1 MTQTL
6 KKTLLLILSALLSIS
21 ALFFVAPTIAKAESY
36 TQQSFIAEEGI
47 EIPPDFIYHNYPEPK
62 YYNMIFSVKNTEDY
76 AHYLDIKQFTN
87 ELLNETGGKIVYKD
101 NFLSYEFTL
110 RRVNS
115 TDTNAGEAT
124 TKIASMRIVFG
135 LNADGNSCY
144 AVSTYMHDLA
154 YSRENLLIPKNY
166 HTKKTSFDDVSDS
179 VVEEARRGGFSI
191 AEWSD
196 TANRTGPELFQ
207 GGIPFKWRAPSYEQ
221 YYDISFNFRAHR
233 HTKHGF
239 LNWTHTEQDFISEP
253 TTSKPA
259 SIKQK
264 LKSIYEKGTLEQ
276 EVTNNHYHDALEI
289 IEETKIQDVNIS
301 YLIPIEGTPLATRTK
316 LTVERIAVLNNEISL
331 ADVRTATGL
340 DFNIFEN
347 TVYKFQYNET
357 TQEYEPY
364 YLVDSMVSATT
375 KEGKKLDFFY
385 DLNTSYA
392 DVFEPA
398 LLSGLL
404 SQDEYEYALSRVYSM
419 YPEALGNVNKPLVYE
434 TNIYGRFGMISFPDR
449 NMTLEGAFANIFG
462 ENGES
467 FKLTNLHK
475 KDGVLT
481 KAQYEQLLNE
491 YGYSNYALFFES
503 LFNVA
508 TGQDVD
514 RFEATHYLFIAEP
527 GKNELKEEDKVTPG
541 IQEGVSGIFEGV
553 SNFFGNLGSGF
564 GAFFG
569 SKGGTATI
577 VVLAIAGVG
586 VYVAF
591 RMGAFKGIFKG
602 GSSSKKRKK

>member
-1 MTQTL
+1 MP
-6 KKTLLLILSALLSIS
+6 S
-21 ALFFVAPTIAKAESY
+21 IAKAESY
-36 TQQSFIAEEGI
+36 TQKSFVAQEGI
-47 EIPPDFIYHNYPEPK
+47 EIDPNFIHVVNPPDEKLYRMKFI
-62 YYNMIFSVKNTEDY
+62 VKNTEDY

-101 NFLSYEFTL
+101 NFLSYEFTV

-115 TDTNAGEAT
+115 TDTNAGNAT
-124 TKIASMRIVFG
+124 TKIASWRLVFG
-135 LNADGNSCY
+135 LNSDGNPCY
-144 AVSTYMHDLA
+144 AVSTYMHDLS
-154 YSRENLLIPKNY
+154 YPKEYLTQGYNGDL
-166 HTKKTSFDDVSDS
+166 TSLNDVSAG
-179 VVEEARRGGFSI
+179 VVEEAKRGGFNLDH
-191 AEWSD
+191 WSND
-196 TANRTGPELFQ
+196 TRSGPTLSE
-207 GGIPFKWRAPSYEQ
+207 GGIPFRFYAPSYEQ
-221 YYDISFNFRAHR
+221 KYDIVFNFRAHR

-239 LNWTHTEQDFISEP
+239 LNWTHTEQDFVSEP
-253 TTSKPA
+253 TTSNPA

-264 LKSIYEKGTLEQ
+264 LKSLYEKGTLEQ
-276 EVTNNHYHDALEI
+276 EISHSYYLDALEI
-289 IEETKIQDVNIS
+289 IEESKIQDVNIS

-316 LTVERIAVLNNEISL
+316 LTVKQISVLNNEISL

-340 DFNIFEN
+340 DFNIFET

-404 SQDEYEYALSRVYSM
+404 TQDEYEYALSRVYAL
-419 YPEALGNVNKPLVYE
+419 YPEALGSVTDPLIYE
-434 TNIYGRFGMISFPDR
+434 TNLYGRFGMISFPDR

-462 ENGES
+462 ENNES
-467 FKLTNLHK
+467 FKLTSLHK

-491 YGYSNYALFFES
+491 YGYSNYAIFFES

-553 SNFFGNLGSGF
+553 SNFFGNIGSGF

-569 SKGGTATI
+569 SKGGTTTI
-577 VVLAIAGVG
+577 VILAIAGVG

-602 GSSSKKRKK
+602 GNSSKKRKK